1 MPGRRLFVAL
11 PLPSTAVDA
20 ISELVATVRAD
31 ALPAG
36 MHDVRWVRLDGLH
49 LTLRFLGPTLDERIG
64 PTIDAVRRVARA
76 ASPIDAVMAGTGTFP
91 AHGRPR
97 TLWIGVPTGD
107 VVIAQVAV
115 ATNEELVEAGWPLDD
130 RPVRAHLT
138 LARSDGLVAGSL
150 VAGRLAAALGDRSVP
165 CRLDRLVLY
174 ESITGG
180 GPARYEPVDS
190 FPLGG

>member
-20 ISELVATVRAD
+20 VSELVATVRAE

-64 PTIDAVRRVARA
+64 PTIDAVRRAARA

-97 TLWIGVPTGD
+97 TLWIGLPTGD
-107 VVIAQVAV
+107 VEIAQ
-115 ATNEELVEAGWPLDD
+115 AG
-130 RPVRAHLT
+130 RGHQRG
-138 LARSDGLVAGSL
+138 ARR
-150 VAGRLAAALGDRSVP
+150 GRLATRRPTVPRPPDPGPIGRAGRRLARGRS
-165 CRLDRLVLY
+165 
-174 ESITGG
+174 
-180 GPARYEPVDS
+180 ARRCAR
-190 FPLGG
+190 